1 MIKLAVGQ
9 KFPAKIKGEVGMSW
23 SRQPMLVLNWSGI
36 TEKEVVNVK
45 DGASQFR
52 LYVRDNIIFL
62 CFKFGELPWMDTAYT
77 VHLERTPVD
86 VSEPID
92 DGEGY
97 GLHVYLVDAD
107 TQTIKVMRLIGLS
120 TSISRKLQ
128 QALIK
133 QQAAEF
139 DGRIHQMQI
148 QNIYSVMSSA
158 DMAAQGE
165 D

>member
-1 MIKLAVGQ
+1 MLKLAVGE
-9 KFPAKIKGEVGMSW
+9 KFPAKIAGEVGMSW
-23 SRQPMLVLNWSGI
+23 SNQPMLILSWSNI
-36 TEKEVVNVK
+36 SDKEIKNVEN
-45 DGASQFR
+45 GTAQFR
-52 LYVRDNIIFL
+52 LYTRDDIIFL

-86 VSEPID
+86 VSTPIN

-97 GLHVYLVDAD
+97 GLHVCLVDAK
-107 TQTIKVMRLIGLS
+107 TQEIKVLRLIGL
-120 TSISRKLQ
+120 TTGISRKLQ

-139 DGRIHQMQI
+139 DSRVYRMQI
-148 QNIYSVMSSA
+148 QNIYSVLSSA

-165 D
+165 E

>member
-9 KFPAKIKGEVGMSW
+9 KFPAKINGEVGMTW
-23 SRQPMLVLNWSGI
+23 SDQPTLVLNWSNI
-36 TEKEVVNVK
+36 SDKEAENVK
-45 DGASQFR
+45 SGISHFR

-86 VSEPID
+86 VSTSID
-92 DGEGY
+92 DGAGY

-107 TQTIKVMRLIGLS
+107 TQNIKVMRLIGLN

-139 DGRIHQMQI
+139 DNRIYQMQI
-148 QNIYSVMSSA
+148 QNIYNVMSSA

-165 D
+165 E

>member
-1 MIKLAVGQ
+1 
-9 KFPAKIKGEVGMSW
+9 
-23 SRQPMLVLNWSGI
+23 
-36 TEKEVVNVK
+36 
-45 DGASQFR
+45 
-52 LYVRDNIIFL
+52 
-62 CFKFGELPWMDTAYT
+62 MDTAYT

-97 GLHVYLVDAD
+97 GLHVYLVDSD

-148 QNIYSVMSSA
+148 QNIYSVMSSS